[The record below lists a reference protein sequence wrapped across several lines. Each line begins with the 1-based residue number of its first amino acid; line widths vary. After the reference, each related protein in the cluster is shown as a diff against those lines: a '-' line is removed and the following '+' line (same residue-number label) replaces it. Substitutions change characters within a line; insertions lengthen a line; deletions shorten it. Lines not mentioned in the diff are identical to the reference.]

1 MPDVG
6 TAAAETAD
14 KAGSFFGKIVEIADS
29 TNLPKQINDVDLALF
44 SNPWFIVPF
53 VATIGWWIYKQKFK
67 DIIVVLIFIA
77 IWYVSGTEYM
87 ATLIVGGELQI
98 GKILPIMFG
107 GAAVL
112 AGIVYMYFGRS

>member
-14 KAGSFFGKIVEIADS
+14 KAGSFFGKIVEIIDS
-29 TNLPKQINDVDLALF
+29 TNLPQQINDVDLALF

-53 VATIGWWIYKQKFK
+53 LAMISWWVYKQNFK
-67 DIIVVLIFIA
+67 EIIIALIFIG
-77 IWYVSGTEYM
+77 IWYVSGTQYM

-98 GKILPIMFG
+98 GKILPVMFG

-112 AGIVYMYFGRS
+112 GVIVYMYFGRS

>member
-6 TAAAETAD
+6 ATASSAAD
-14 KAGSFFGKIVEIADS
+14 GAGGFFGKIVDFVKS
-29 TNLPKQINDVDLALF
+29 TNLPKQLDEVDLALF

-53 VATIGWWIYKQKFK
+53 VALIGWWIYKQKFK
-67 DIIVVLIFIA
+67 DIIIVIIFIG

-87 ATLIVGGELQI
+87 ATVIVGGELQI
-98 GKILPIMFG
+98 GKILPVMFG

-112 AGIVYMYFGRS
+112 GFIIYMYFGR

>member
-6 TAAAETAD
+6 TAAAETVEKAD
-14 KAGSFFGKIVEIADS
+14 GFVGKIVGIVES
-29 TNLPKQINDVDLALF
+29 TNIPQQISEVDLALF

-53 VATIGWWIYKQKFK
+53 LAMISWWVYKQNFK
-67 DIIVVLIFIA
+67 EIIIALIFIG
-77 IWYVSGTEYM
+77 IWYVSGTQYM

-98 GKILPIMFG
+98 GKILPVMFG

-112 AGIVYMYFGRS
+112 GVIVYMYFGRS

>member
-14 KAGSFFGKIVEIADS
+14 KADSFLGKIGEVIAS
-29 TNLPKQINDVDLALF
+29 TNLPQQINDVDLALF

-53 VATIGWWIYKQKFK
+53 VAMIAWWVYKQQFK
-67 DIIVVLIFIA
+67 EIIIALIFIA
-77 IWYVSGTEYM
+77 IWYVSGTQYM

-112 AGIVYMYFGRS
+112 GVIVYMYFGRG